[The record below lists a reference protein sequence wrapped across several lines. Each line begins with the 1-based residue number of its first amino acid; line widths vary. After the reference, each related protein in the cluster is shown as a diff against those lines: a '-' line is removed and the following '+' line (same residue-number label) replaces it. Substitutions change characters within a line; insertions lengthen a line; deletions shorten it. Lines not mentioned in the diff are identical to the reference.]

1 MTTPGR
7 VHRAW
12 WMLIGCCLLQG
23 GSLGIVHNCRG
34 IFYAPVI
41 EDLGFGMGAFTFYVL
56 FSASVRVLF
65 CRLSERSSA
74 GSIRAFC
81 SAARRSYFPARCSPW
96 AFPDA
101 SRLLY
106 CRSPSG
112 LCPARFSC
120 FTPRRTFSATG
131 SIKNAALPS
140 ALRRRSRESSG
151 GSAIRS
157 AMPSSAPLAGAS
169 AFSRSALF
177 LF

>member
-1 MTTPGR
+1 
-7 VHRAW
+7 
-12 WMLIGCCLLQG
+12 MLIGCCLLQG

-41 EDLGFGMGAFTFYVL
+41 EDLGFGMGAFTFTCS

-74 GSIRAFC
+74 ASIRAFC
-81 SAARRSYFPARCSPW
+81 SAARRSCFPARCSPW
-96 AFPDA
+96 AF
-101 SRLLY
+101 
-106 CRSPSG
+106 SG
-112 LCPARFSC
+112 RFPP
-120 FTPRRTFSATG
+120 FTLPEPFR
-131 SIKNAALPS
+131 ALPGAFLMFYPAPYILGNWFHKKRGLAVGLAAAFS
-140 ALRRRSRESSG
+140 GIVG

-157 AMPSSAPLAGAS
+157 AMPSSAPSAGAS